1 MRMLVFMHTS
11 SYCFLYASSRKQR
24 HDANIA
30 LCYYLKS
37 LQKVADSLAAIHV
50 WTTRLQIL
58 SQFNTKSDDTYSHL
72 LHLSGQLDQK
82 TVSLQT
88 KVQEI
93 LIQLPGM
100 NFNGF
105 SDTRDDVELAGLF
118 REVVKD
124 YNDSVRT
131 LDEIR
136 SLMASLADKVHGYP
150 EIVLQLPEVFEKLK
164 KSFDAFDAEEL
175 ERFFTHP
182 DSNRVDITATEDSSK
197 SEDSLPGPLDSKRLD
212 TPAIQYPTKSV
223 KSDPIDKIN
232 QENNHLFK
240 NSHPDSLQT
249 PTPWSES
256 VSTVPC
262 NEAGM
267 HQNSEKSACP
277 TGGSSKPASVHVGE
291 PIMPCMVKF
300 MGEKFAVE
308 VAEKNNDI
316 ASTSVPSS
324 FMDLFKRRGQSN
336 GLPIQVDELQHKISS
351 VPDNKEQRPKE
362 TGSAT
367 SCSTNEIIPKQ
378 PSEAPQQLEMES
390 AQQYDNDRRSEDC
403 LIHSADGCR
412 EISHQRFETGRKVPM
427 ERAPMH
433 SLPSVEKEKHP
444 LLTRITSI
452 SSPPA
457 ARCEKD
463 NVEPNV
469 NKIMSDRVCISMSCV
484 TTETETITESCED
497 KQHLDRESASSK
509 NCRQTETSPALSCE
523 NYTEHEPTTSKAH
536 INPKPITS
544 SQEVD
549 DPETITFFA
558 EYVEPEPVAFSEE
571 CIQREPVTDP
581 TKEKVSY
588 QPNHSI
594 EPPIA
599 LLRVNCLATSEETW
613 HTGLT
618 PYCQPGSVSPESEHK
633 KIKKISQVEKNS
645 SSLLLADKNTL
656 DCFTPLQPSRVD
668 DGVCR
673 AVACT
678 INQTSGVTVLKVFS
692 SGDLLLTVDLLS
704 TRTLQFACESG
715 LDSSQSQSLKT
726 VHKNHLTSSF
736 NASLCPFEVLTDN
749 TLRKLSSALSRY
761 SCRSSKYACSL
772 VSYHEPLWKHAASF
786 LQQLLALID
795 YMSKNGLLQI
805 MQWNLVN
812 KLWLLKAVFLAYEV
826 WQTIANTYN
835 RWSAVSYQCFSPS
848 EQASGVN
855 RLQLGVKSVPKP
867 LSVVCTKTRS
877 DSSLS
882 DSGLSILRLSKK
894 DLLAITYYHR
904 LHKLQKHNLKLAI
917 DDKVQTETAV
927 CKGLDNLK
935 SKNYYLSSLLAI
947 HSNSSSCKCECNEK
961 QAIASSRCSSKCLA
975 FRPTQ
980 VVAKPRNFTLM
991 DIVSLCVSR
1000 SEAPGI
1006 DNLFLDILLLVM
1018 KFSDIGHPSRTPTAP
1033 HQLNHTFYNA
1043 ALEEIAECLIV
1054 GLSTCKLLW
1063 KYIRSFILLQLCTNV
1078 ALSKL
1083 TSTFQLRKCIQLGG
1097 GQTNKAIL
1105 SRANSELTTPTSVRA
1120 VKSRSVTRSPK
1131 GRNLSSGDH
1140 GHLSTTIRNL
1150 KVSCSEHAIEISLLQ
1165 INLVDKG
1172 GGPFSQVQS
1181 HIIHH
1186 NTIEAFFWSISL
1198 KLHVISSETESEMIP
1213 KGIYIAY
1220 ATSQKE
1226 KYDGHCVQLVFTRTM
1241 ICLCDKQP
1249 WSVNLEEVAEHLFA
1263 GSPTCKHSGLLRK
1276 YINFSLPQLTLSE
1289 LTIMFHVQLLKC
1301 IHLGGGQTKK
1311 ATLYRAN
1318 SELATTCTNSV
1329 HEVKSSTTSN
1339 PKSRILPSGDH
1350 GHLSTNIEN
1359 LEVSHSEHA
1368 HGVLLL
1374 QISLVDKGGGPFS
1387 QVLSHG
1393 VHHKSLELHIHVS
1406 SESKPVMTLNECLA
1420 LSHCQ
1425 TLTLTLTL
1433 WLSFPVFLMKL
1444 DGADTRL
1451 MMMFHV
1457 QLLKCIQLGG
1467 GQTKKAILYR
1477 ANSEQATT
1485 CMDSVHEVKS
1495 STTSNPKSRILSS
1508 GDHGH
1513 LSTNIENLEVSHSEH
1528 VHGVLLLQINLV
1540 DKGGGPFSQVLSH
1553 GIHHSKSLELL
1564 FQRISLHLHIISSE
1578 TKSVM
1583 TLEECLAMSHCLTLT
1598 LTLTLWLPF
1607 PVSLMKLDGADTKL
1621 QTQFP
1626 VPSVTP
1632 SLFICTA
1639 NNGPSWLSSDSV
1651 FRFDSIKSIYRAVEN
1666 LAKICIQLWV
1676 LFSTHRARLSD
1687 EALVC
1692 KSKVLLQHLYGVI
1705 KVFYQYLQLMTV
1717 YTKQCLPCQ
1726 YKEVLLVENDK
1737 LCKYQPTS
1745 QSLWIKLT
1753 ETLLTLLHRV
1763 PSTFFY
1769 CLFKEYGYATILS
1782 SEPKLI
1788 SKDFSQKLLHLSKG
1802 RGENM
1807 LYLAGP
1813 HNVQYMLSV
1822 KNPKDQT
1829 LSTQTLLRVQV
1840 DCPPPLPRKKQVVSD
1855 LSPSFRKKQAIFDP
1869 PLLLISNQPP
1879 SPEDQATTTVK
1890 CNQDAGIIE
1899 TDVEPFR
1906 DKHFSESIGNNSP
1919 PAIITG
1925 VLTCGNSLTRA
1936 LKSEGSERRALRSG
1950 GYSSKTHS
1958 CSEAK
1963 SNVLLQHLYKVNRIL
1978 YGYLQLMMAYA
1989 DQSLSCQCEEAVLE
2003 IHKLDVYQQ
2012 TSQSVWIKVT
2022 ENACT
2027 FRRHLSSLTFQT
2039 LDGCL
2044 FKVSDNAIKISP
2056 DPKLISEDIRWKLL
2070 HVSKGRGENILY
2082 LAGPHNI
2089 QFLLSVKSPK
2099 HKNLNAQSSWSLLKV
2114 QVGRPPP
2121 HLEENKLIWD
2131 PGENLAI
2138 LNPPPLQIL
2147 NQSLLSEDQATT
2159 TVWCNLEQNI
2169 ETEPISNKHFSK
2181 SNSNNPSSAIIS
2193 GLLMYGNSQ
2202 TRADKSKGSEKK
2214 ASGSRGCSSE
2224 THSSSASNSQDVGG
2238 GCGSSGGGGS
2248 GDGGDDEDHRRKPPS
2263 APRDHVSFSS
2273 ESDDDSNNSSQ
2284 ESQTSDSSQEVVE
2297 SVSSEASCHDND
2309 QQLVVPP
2316 VVQAESI
2323 GSSNRTH
2330 KFECKA
2336 NIEDFGHSLTSDL
2349 FPAEKLHLSEQETEE
2364 GNSEHSELVTLSSK
2378 QRTLVPPNL
2387 PQSSNHSN
2395 EIVGPPS
2402 YAQPIANQPP
2412 FVQQTNH
2419 NNIKSCLQKTTKCFI
2434 APMGETHEEFLVE
2447 EALSTTQS
2455 EDDEPPTSEGVN
2467 TLSTTQSEDDEPPT
2481 SEGVNTL
2488 STTQSEDDEPP
2499 TSEGVN
2505 TLSTTQSEEDSI
2517 ITNSTS
2523 YEPDSDHSEDEH
2535 HDFVVFRGGDLGKSG
2550 SQTTPKPA
2558 SNGDL
2563 GGTHMKT
2570 PVYGE
2575 RKSRQHTQSHTNS
2588 TSGYASGSTGQ
2599 QGGGDGSVNTL
2610 PPTGTK
2616 LTTGS
2621 SVSQSSISSTTT
2633 TQVTASNTTSA
2644 ILQDGALVIPEVF
2657 IVDTS
2662 QMKPQV
2668 NDHTITSDFAS
2679 VFEGASPEN
2688 ESTSEV
2694 REDEIQ
2700 LGPQLNN
2707 YDNLST
2713 DSEYEGEGISILSLQ
2728 GNYISDY
2735 ENPSG
2740 TTPKCM
2746 ESLQPPLL
2754 FNSPAGEEIQGE
2766 LVSLPEGH
2774 PQQETIPS
2782 ETNCDIQEHS
2792 IPDQSTQCK
2801 QDLDSAIVG
2810 RTLLPKLFLYP
2821 YGDDSPAPMA
2831 VPPTTVQTHTKLK
2844 VSDTGGEPDSYQHQ
2858 EQWVVPQQS
2867 LSDDLPTSADYSN
2880 GAETAS
2886 VDQSEY
2892 FIVVTNTIAHANTH
2906 THMHAHTHTHTHTHT
2921 HAYTNL
2927 PL

>member
-1 MRMLVFMHTS
+1 MRILVFMHTS

-24 HDANIA
+24 HDANTA

-58 SQFNTKSDDTYSHL
+58 SQFNTKSDDTYSHFYSHL

-105 SDTRDDVELAGLF
+105 SDTRDDGELADLF

-131 LDEIR
+131 LDEMR
-136 SLMASLADKVHGYP
+136 SLMATLADKVHGYP
-150 EIVLQLPEVFEKLK
+150 EIDLQLPEVFEKLK
-164 KSFDAFDAEEL
+164 KSFDSFDAEEL
-175 ERFFTHP
+175 EHFFTHP
-182 DSNRVDITATEDSSK
+182 DFTRVDIAATEDSSE
-197 SEDSLPGPLDSKRLD
+197 SEDSLPGPLDSKILD
-212 TPAIQYPTKSV
+212 TPSIQYPTKSV

-232 QENNHLFK
+232 QENNDLFK

-267 HQNSEKSACP
+267 HENSEKSACP
-277 TGGSSKPASVHVGE
+277 TCGYSIPASVYVGE

-324 FMDLFKRRGQSN
+324 PTPSSKHNSQSVSPPEEWTKTSSDDSSTVVKKEYVHPCQIQVVTSKKLATPSPASSTILDTAISKVSKLTSLLGKKVKAKVKELKPKVKDWFKRKGQQFLQSD
-336 GLPIQVDELQHKISS
+336 GLLIQVDELQYKT
-351 VPDNKEQRPKE
+351 PDNKEQRPKE

-367 SCSTNEIIPKQ
+367 SHSTNEIIPKQ
-378 PSEAPQQLEMES
+378 PPPEAPQQLEIDGS
-390 AQQYDNDRRSEDC
+390 QQYDNDRSSEDC
-403 LIHSADGCR
+403 LVHSADGCR
-412 EISHQRFETGRKVPM
+412 ELSHQHYETGRKVSM
-427 ERAPMH
+427 GRAPMY
-433 SLPSVEKEKHP
+433 SLTSVHDAVCSSVDKEKNP
-444 LLTRITSI
+444 LLTRTTSI
-452 SSPPA
+452 SSPPD
-457 ARCEKD
+457 ARCEED
-463 NVEPNV
+463 NLEPSV
-469 NKIMSDRVCISMSCV
+469 NEITSDQVCISMSCV

-497 KQHLDRESASSK
+497 KQHLDPESASSE

-536 INPKPITS
+536 INPKPITY

-558 EYVEPEPVAFSEE
+558 EYVEPKPVAFSEV
-571 CIQREPVTDP
+571 CIQHEPVTDP
-581 TKEKVSY
+581 TEEKVSC
-588 QPNHSI
+588 Q
-594 EPPIA
+594 PPIA
-599 LLRVNCLATSEETW
+599 LLKVNCLATSEETW
-613 HTGLT
+613 HTGLM

-633 KIKKISQVEKNS
+633 KISRAKRISQVEKNS

-668 DGVCR
+668 NGVCR
-673 AVACT
+673 AVACA
-678 INQTSGVTVLKVFS
+678 INQTSGVAVLKVFS
-692 SGDLLLTVDLLS
+692 SGDLLLIVNLLS

-715 LDSSQSQSLKT
+715 PDSSQSQSLKT

-736 NASLCPFEVLTDN
+736 NASQCPFEVLTDN

-761 SCRSSKYACSL
+761 SCRSPKYACSL
-772 VSYHEPLWKHAASF
+772 VSYHEPLWRHTASF
-786 LQQLLALID
+786 PQQLLALID
-795 YMSKNGLLQI
+795 YIFKNGLLQI

-812 KLWLLKAVFLAYEV
+812 KLWLLKAVFLAYKV
-826 WQTIANTYN
+826 WQAIASTYH
-835 RWSAVSYQCFSPS
+835 RWSAISYQCFSPS

-855 RLQLGVKSVPKP
+855 RPQLGVKSIPKP
-867 LSVVCTKTRS
+867 LSLVCAKTGSFSNLS

-882 DSGLSILRLSKK
+882 ILRLFRE
-894 DLLAITYYHR
+894 DRLAITYYHR

-917 DDKVQTETAV
+917 VDKVHTETAV
-927 CKGLDNLK
+927 CKELDNLK
-935 SKNYYLSSLLAI
+935 SKNYHLSPLLAI
-947 HSNSSSCKCECNEK
+947 HSNSSSYKCECNEK
-961 QAIASSRCSSKCLA
+961 QAIASSRYSSKCLA
-975 FRPTQ
+975 FCSTQ
-980 VVAKPRNFTLM
+980 VVSKPINFTLI

-1000 SEAPGI
+1000 SEAPGT
-1006 DNLFLDILLLVM
+1006 DNLFDGIILLLVI
-1018 KFSDIGHPSRTPTAP
+1018 KLSDIGHPSRTPAAP

-1043 ALEEIAECLIV
+1043 ALEEIAEYLIV
-1054 GLSTCKLLW
+1054 GLSTCKHSELLW
-1063 KYIRSFILLQLCTNV
+1063 KYVRSSILPQLCTNV

-1083 TSTFQLRKCIQLGG
+1083 TSTFQLQKCIQLGG
-1097 GQTNKAIL
+1097 GQTNKAVL
-1105 SRANSELTTPTSVRA
+1105 SRANSELTTPNSVHAVKPRSVCLSTCKHSELLWKYVRSSILPQLCTNVALSKLTSTFQLLKCIQLGGGRTNKAILHRTTSEIATPNSVHA
-1120 VKSRSVTRSPK
+1120 VKSRSATRSPK

-1140 GHLSTTIRNL
+1140 GHLSTTIKNL
-1150 KVSCSEHAIEISLLQ
+1150 KASRSEHAIEVSLLQ
-1165 INLVDKG
+1165 INLADKG
-1172 GGPFSQVQS
+1172 GGPFSQVLS
-1181 HIIHH
+1181 HGIEH
-1186 NTIEAFFWSISL
+1186 NTFEVLFWSISL
-1198 KLHVISSETESEMIP
+1198 KLHVISSDTKSEMIP
-1213 KGIYIAY
+1213 KCRNSYYIAY
-1220 ATSQKE
+1220 ATFQKE
-1226 KYDGHCVQLVFTRTM
+1226 KYDGHYVQLVFTCKM
-1241 ICLCDKQP
+1241 ICLCNKEP
-1249 WSVNLEEVAEHLFA
+1249 WSVTFEEVAEHLFA
-1263 GSPTCKHSGLLRK
+1263 GLPTHIHSGRLGK
-1276 YINFSLPQLTLSE
+1276 YINFSLPQLTFSE
-1289 LTIMFHVQLLKC
+1289 LTNMFHVQLLKC
-1301 IHLGGGQTKK
+1301 IQLGGGQTKK

-1318 SELATTCTNSV
+1318 SELATTCTDSV
-1329 HEVKSSTTSN
+1329 HVVKSSTASN
-1339 PKSRILPSGDH
+1339 PKSWILSSGDH
-1350 GHLSTNIEN
+1350 GLLITNIDN
-1359 LEVSHSEHA
+1359 LRVSHSEHA
-1368 HGVLLL
+1368 IEVSLL
-1374 QISLVDKGGGPFS
+1374 QINVVDKGGGPFT
-1387 QVLSHG
+1387 QKLLHG
-1393 VHHKSLELHIHVS
+1393 IQRKCLELLFQRISLHLHVHIIS
-1406 SESKPVMTLNECLA
+1406 SETKSVMTQEECLA

-1433 WLSFPVFLMKL
+1433 WLSFPV
-1444 DGADTRL
+1444 
-1451 MMMFHV
+1451 
-1457 QLLKCIQLGG
+1457 
-1467 GQTKKAILYR
+1467 
-1477 ANSEQATT
+1477 
-1485 CMDSVHEVKS
+1485 
-1495 STTSNPKSRILSS
+1495 
-1508 GDHGH
+1508 
-1513 LSTNIENLEVSHSEH
+1513 
-1528 VHGVLLLQINLV
+1528 
-1540 DKGGGPFSQVLSH
+1540 
-1553 GIHHSKSLELL
+1553 
-1564 FQRISLHLHIISSE
+1564 
-1578 TKSVM
+1578 
-1583 TLEECLAMSHCLTLT
+1583 
-1598 LTLTLWLPF
+1598 
-1607 PVSLMKLDGADTKL
+1607 SLMKLDGADTQL
-1621 QTQFP
+1621 QTADQFP

-1632 SLFICTA
+1632 SLFICA
-1639 NNGPSWLSSDSV
+1639 AEAINEPSRFSSNSV
-1651 FRFDSIKSIYRAVEN
+1651 LWFGYIKSIYRAVEN
-1666 LAKICIQLWV
+1666 LAKTCIQLWV
-1676 LFSTHRARLSD
+1676 LISTHRACVND

-1692 KSKVLLQHLYGVI
+1692 NSNVILQHLYGVMKI
-1705 KVFYQYLQLMTV
+1705 FDQYLQLVTV

-1753 ETLLTLLHRV
+1753 ETLHTPLHSV
-1763 PSTFFY
+1763 PSTFLY

-1782 SEPKLI
+1782 SEPELI

-1813 HNVQYMLSV
+1813 HYVQSMLSV

-1840 DCPPPLPRKKQVVSD
+1840 DCPPPLPRKKQVISD
-1855 LSPSFRKKQAIFDP
+1855 LPPLFRKKRAIFDP

-1890 CNQDAGIIE
+1890 CIQDAGIIE

-1906 DKHFSESIGNNSP
+1906 DKHFSESISNNSP

-1925 VLTCGNSLTRA
+1925 VLTCGNSLARA
-1936 LKSEGSERRALRSG
+1936 LKSEGSEKRAICSG

-1963 SNVLLQHLYKVNRIL
+1963 SNVILQHLYKVNRIF

-2022 ENACT
+2022 ENSCT

-2039 LDGCL
+2039 LDSCL
-2044 FKVSDNAIKISP
+2044 IEVSVYAIKISL
-2056 DPKLISEDIRWKLL
+2056 DSELISEDIRWKLL
-2070 HVSKGRGENILY
+2070 HVSKGRGENMLY
-2082 LAGPHNI
+2082 LAGSHNI

-2099 HKNLNAQSSWSLLKV
+2099 HKNLDAQSSWSLLDV

-2121 HLEENKLIWD
+2121 YLEENKPIWD

-2147 NQSLLSEDQATT
+2147 NQSLPSEDQATT

-2169 ETEPISNKHFSK
+2169 IIIETEPISNFSK
-2181 SNSNNPSSAIIS
+2181 SNSNNPSSAIVS
-2193 GLLMYGNSQ
+2193 ALLMYGNSQ

-2214 ASGSRGCSSE
+2214 ASGSRECSSE

-2248 GDGGDDEDHRRKPPS
+2248 GDGGDDEDHRRKPSS

-2273 ESDDDSNNSSQ
+2273 ESDDDSNNSTQ
-2284 ESQTSDSSQEVVE
+2284 ESQTSDSSQEEVE
-2297 SVSSEASCHDND
+2297 SVSSEASCHDDD

-2336 NIEDFGHSLTSDL
+2336 DIEDFGQSLSSDL
-2349 FPAEKLHLSEQETEE
+2349 FSAEKLHLSEQETEE

-2447 EALSTTQS
+2447 EAS
-2455 EDDEPPTSEGVN
+2455 EEVDEDQVSVEDNEPSTSEGGD

-2505 TLSTTQSEEDSI
+2505 TLSTTQSEEDSV

-2535 HDFVVFRGGDLGKSG
+2535 HHFVVFRGGDLGKSG
-2550 SQTTPKPA
+2550 SQTAPKPA
-2558 SNGDL
+2558 SNGAL

-2570 PVYGE
+2570 PVYSE
-2575 RKSRQHTQSHTNS
+2575 PKPRQHTQSHTNS

-2599 QGGGDGSVNTL
+2599 QGGGDGSVTTL
-2610 PPTGTK
+2610 PQTGTK
-2616 LTTGS
+2616 LPTGA

-2657 IVDTS
+2657 IFDTS
-2662 QMKPQV
+2662 QTKPQV

-2700 LGPQLNN
+2700 LGPQLNSC
-2707 YDNLST
+2707 DNLST
-2713 DSEYEGEGISILSLQ
+2713 DSEYEGESISILSLH

-2754 FNSPAGEEIQGE
+2754 FMINYPAGEETQGE

-2774 PQQETIPS
+2774 PRQETIPS
-2782 ETNCDIQEHS
+2782 EINCDIQDL

-2831 VPPTTVQTHTKLK
+2831 VPPATVQAHTKLK
-2844 VSDTGGEPDSYQHQ
+2844 VFDTGGEPDSYRHQ
-2858 EQWVVPQQS
+2858 ERWAVPKQCLLDIFS
-2867 LSDDLPTSADYSN
+2867 LTVTYLPDSA
-2880 GAETAS
+2880 GTTLK
-2886 VDQSEY
+2886 DQSE
-2892 FIVVTNTIAHANTH
+2892 
-2906 THMHAHTHTHTHTHT
+2906 
-2921 HAYTNL
+2921 
-2927 PL
+2927 